1 MSGSSSSHLRT
12 ESELYGHTWPGT
24 TRAITQNC
32 PSLKAKCTRTPICS
46 AVMFVVDS
54 MSRPEGKHFL
64 HHDKGNLKRRKRQ
77 GLHAWTA
84 VCVCA
89 ETRCPPAPRE
99 ALRGLKW
106 SDPSQALNGCLS
118 RLKVTGDKGSKS

>member
-24 TRAITQNC
+24 TRAVTQNC

-77 GLHAWTA
+77 GLHA
-84 VCVCA
+84 CL
-89 ETRCPPAPRE
+89 R
-99 ALRGLKW
+99 LRGNQV
-106 SDPSQALNGCLS
+106 SS
-118 RLKVTGDKGSKS
+118 RPAGSTEGSEVV